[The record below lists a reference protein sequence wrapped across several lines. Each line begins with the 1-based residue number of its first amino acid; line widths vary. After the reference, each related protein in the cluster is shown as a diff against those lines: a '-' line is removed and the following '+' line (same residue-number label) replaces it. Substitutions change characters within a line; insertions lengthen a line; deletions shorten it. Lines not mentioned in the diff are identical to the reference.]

1 MKIQTENKIAFQW
14 DAYHPLIDRILTCT
28 VARGVYLP
36 GGYLPGQCTCLGV
49 YLPGGYL
56 PRGVCVPAGGICLG
70 VPAQGVY
77 LSGDVPE

>member
-14 DAYHPLIDRILTCT
+14 DAYHPLIDRILTYT
-28 VARGVYLP
+28 VAR
-36 GGYLPGQCTCLGV
+36 GV